1 MKKVLLTLLSFYF
14 VALGSVAAQPST
26 AAAAP
31 TRSASD
37 VLSLFSDAYTNVSG
51 TDWFPNW
58 GQSTTVTDIMVA
70 GNTTKQYNNLNYQG
84 VAFAGSVNAASMTH
98 LHLDI
103 WTPNCTAFQVFL
115 INPGPIE
122 QAYTIT
128 PSLSGWNSIDIPLSH
143 YNAIALNNI
152 FQLKLV
158 GTPFGSSTVYLD
170 NIYFWKPAGAPL
182 LSNFTVPAKVVGD
195 PDFALTAP
203 TSNSAGAFTYTSSNT
218 SVATISGNMV
228 TVVGV
233 GTAVIT
239 ATQAADGA
247 YSSGSITANLVV
259 SLAPPSTAAPTPTR
273 DAADVL
279 SLFSDAYTNVSG
291 TNWFPN
297 WGQSTT
303 VTDIMVATNPTK
315 KYDNLNYQGVVFAG
329 SVNASTMTN
338 LHLDIWTPNCNSFQ
352 VFLINPG
359 PVEQAY
365 TITPSLSGWNSIDIP
380 LSHYNTIALNNIFQL
395 KFVGTTGSTVYL
407 DNIYFW
413 KPVGVAPTLS
423 NFTVPAKLV
432 GDAPFALTD
441 PTSNSA
447 GAFTYMS
454 SNTSVATISGNMVT
468 VVGVGTAVITAT
480 QAADGGYISGNITA
494 NLVVSFPPPSVAAPT
509 PTQPQAN
516 VLSLFS
522 NAYTNCAIDTWSAGW
537 DQANVADAQ
546 VASNDVKLY
555 TNLVFAGIEFT
566 TTTVNATDAM
576 NFHIDIWTPNATTF
590 KIKLVDFGANGGYG
604 GGDDSEH
611 ELTYTPAQGQWVSY
625 DIPMSDFGGL
635 TARAHLAQMI
645 LVASNSTVYVDNV
658 YFHSSTP
665 LPINLVT
672 FEGSFK
678 EKKTT
683 LNWKTASER
692 NNQGFTI
699 ERSANGK
706 NFESIGEVK
715 GAGNSNTVQNYT
727 FIDENPLNGVN
738 YYRLRQRDFDGKTDF
753 SKVITVLGNQS
764 GGIFVKNTVAA
775 DRLDITVNSDDATV
789 VSIFNV
795 AGQVVLSESVQGTQ
809 SLYVGNLAAGVYFIR
824 TETGAAV
831 RFIKR

>member
-1 MKKVLLTLLSFYF
+1 
-14 VALGSVAAQPST
+14 
-26 AAAAP
+26 
-31 TRSASD
+31 
-37 VLSLFSDAYTNVSG
+37 
-51 TDWFPNW
+51 
-58 GQSTTVTDIMVA
+58 
-70 GNTTKQYNNLNYQG
+70 
-84 VAFAGSVNAASMTH
+84 MTH

-103 WTPNCTAFQVFL
+103 WTANCASFQVFL

-128 PSLSGWNSIDIPLSH
+128 PSFSGWNSIDIPLTS
-143 YNAIALNNI
+143 YNSIALNNI
-152 FQLKLV
+152 FQFKFV
-158 GTPFGSSTVYLD
+158 GTTGSTVYLD
-170 NIYFWKPAGAPL
+170 NIYFWKPAGAPT

-203 TSNSAGAFTYTSSNT
+203 TSNSAGAFTYTSSNP

-228 TVVGV
+228 TIVGA
-233 GTAVIT
+233 GTSTIT
-239 ATQAADGA
+239 ANQAADGA
-247 YSSGSITANLVV
+247 YSAGSITASLVV
-259 SLAPPSTAAPTPTR
+259 TLAPPSIAAPTPTR
-273 DAADVL
+273 AAADVL
-279 SLFSDAYTNVSG
+279 SLFSNAYTDVSG
-291 TNWFPN
+291 TIWNPF
-297 WGQSTT
+297 WGQSTQVSDIT
-303 VTDIMVATNPTK
+303 VAGNDTK
-315 KYDNLNYQGVVFAG
+315 KYDNLNYQGVQFAG
-329 SVNASTMTN
+329 AVNASTMTN
-338 LHLDIWTPNCNSFQ
+338 LHLDIWTPNCTSFL
-352 VFLINPG
+352 VYLINPG

-380 LSHYNTIALNNIFQL
+380 LTSYNTINLSNIIQF

-432 GDAPFALTD
+432 GDAPFMLTA

-454 SNTSVATISGNMVT
+454 GNPSVATVSGNMVT

-480 QAADGGYISGNITA
+480 QAADGGFIQGTITA

-522 NAYTNCAIDTWSAGW
+522 NAYTNCAVDTWSAGW
-537 DQANVADAQ
+537 DQANVADGL

-566 TTTVNATDAM
+566 TTTVNATNAES
-576 NFHIDIWTPNATTF
+576 FHIDIWTPNATTF
-590 KIKLVDFGANGGYG
+590 KVKLVDFGANGGYG

-625 DIPMSDFGGL
+625 DIPFSSFTGL
-635 TARAHLAQMI
+635 AARAHLAQMI

-658 YFHSSTP
+658 YFYSNTA
-665 LPINLVT
+665 LPVDLLT
-672 FEGSFK
+672 FKGAFK
-678 EKKTT
+678 DNKTV
-683 LNWKTASER
+683 LNWQTASER
-692 NNQGFTI
+692 NNQGFTV
-699 ERSANGK
+699 ERSANGQ
-706 NFESIGEVK
+706 NFAPIGEVK
-715 GAGNSNTVQNYT
+715 GVGNSTAVQNYT
-727 FIDENPLNGVN
+727 FVDENPINGVN
-738 YYRLRQRDFDGKTDF
+738 YYRLRQRDLDGKTDY
-753 SKVITVLGNQS
+753 SKVITVLANQS
-764 GGIFVKNTVAA
+764 GAVFVKNTVA
-775 DRLDITVNSDDATV
+775 DDYLDISVREDKTTAINV
-789 VSIFNV
+789 FNV
-795 AGQVVLSESVQGTQ
+795 AGQVVLAEKAQGSQ
-809 SLYVGNLAAGVYFIR
+809 RLYVGNLAAGVYFIR